1 MEKSWSIFGVVW
13 FGRGQEIHTMA
24 TVMPAMVMM
33 LSLAMVMVMMVPLAM
48 AMMVKTIGSEF
59 RGVVPAARISA
70 SRPPASMLRRENVL
84 ASSPFTIITILLYF
98 VDILPDN
105 LIN

>member
-1 MEKSWSIFGVVW
+1 MKTLNLF
-13 FGRGQEIHTMA
+13 HM
-24 TVMPAMVMM
+24 MVMM
-33 LSLAMVMVMMVPLAM
+33 LPLTM

-98 VDILPDN
+98 VDID
-105 LIN
+105 IDI